1 MPEFTCQRKL
11 VLKLPQPVY
20 IYRAQ
25 YPVDEGDIGFY
36 TGRKRWKIRKI
47 AKSTGVKIIRP
58 TSGNACFTIIGVTY
72 SAVESAWI
80 MFFEERLNLI
90 RIKSKDKE
98 EFDEDVDMDYT
109 ITILVDCDED
119 KIESLAEKIRTDFLV
134 GVFYNEVE
142 EDWDRQLSK
151 LRRRILGDYK
161 PKPFYWLSITGVVY
175 SPKTTAILMTFVEA
189 RETFNKVINHLLNT
203 PFTETIQSTWKAS
216 STPTWCFSPD
226 EECSF
231 SELRQKYKI
240 EPFCSFLISSSG
252 SKAKYIEE
260 ASIDKLHEI
269 VDELHFYNLERFSF
283 LVDNKPVESESESE
297 SEYEDINWAPSG
309 KAPGSNRPKPLVV

>member
-1 MPEFTCQRKL
+1 MPEFTCKRKL
-11 VLKLPQPVY
+11 VLKLPPIY

-25 YPVDEGDIGFY
+25 YPVEESNIGFF
-36 TGRKRWKIRKI
+36 TGKKGWKIRKI

-58 TSGNACFTIIGVTY
+58 TSEKACFTIVGVTY

-80 MFFEERLNLI
+80 MFFDESLNLI
-90 RIKSKDKE
+90 RIKHKHKE
-98 EFDEDVDMDYT
+98 EFDEEDFDMDYT

-134 GVFYNEVE
+134 GVFYTEVE
-142 EDWDRQLSK
+142 DNWDHQLSK
-151 LRRRILGDYK
+151 LRRRILGDYN

-175 SPKTTAILMTFVEA
+175 SSKTTAILMTFAEA
-189 RETFNKVINHLLNT
+189 RETFNRVINHLLNT

-240 EPFCSFLISSSG
+240 EPFCSFLIRALG
-252 SKAKYIEE
+252 SAKRKSEAKYIEE

-269 VDELHFYNLERFSF
+269 VDELT
-283 LVDNKPVESESESE
+283 
-297 SEYEDINWAPSG
+297 I
-309 KAPGSNRPKPLVV
+309 

>member
-11 VLKLPQPVY
+11 VLNLPPVY

-25 YPVDEGDIGFY
+25 YPVEEGDIGFY
-36 TGRKRWKIRKI
+36 TGRKGWKIRKI

-58 TSGNACFTIIGVTY
+58 TSEKACFTIIGVTY

-80 MFFEERLNLI
+80 MFFDESLNLI
-90 RIKSKDKE
+90 RIKHKHREEYDE
-98 EFDEDVDMDYT
+98 EFDMDYT

-134 GVFYNEVE
+134 GVFYSDVE
-142 EDWDRQLSK
+142 EDWDHQLAK

-161 PKPFYWLSITGVVY
+161 PKPFYWLSISGVAASSEALIY
-175 SPKTTAILMTFVEA
+175 SRANQA
-189 RETFNKVINHLLNT
+189 INHLLNT

-240 EPFCSFLISSSG
+240 EPFCSYCIK
-252 SKAKYIEE
+252 SKGKIKNVEI
-260 ASIDKLHEI
+260 ASIGKLHEI

-283 LVDNKPVESESESE
+283 LTDKPVEVESESDL
-297 SEYEDINWAPSG
+297 EDIDTAPSG
-309 KAPGSNRPKPLVV
+309 FAY